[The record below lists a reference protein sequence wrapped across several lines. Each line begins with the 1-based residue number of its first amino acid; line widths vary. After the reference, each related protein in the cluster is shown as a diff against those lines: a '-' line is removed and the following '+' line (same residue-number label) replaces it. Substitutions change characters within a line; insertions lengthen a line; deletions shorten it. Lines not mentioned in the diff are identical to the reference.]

1 MILRTRNQ
9 KMSGTHM
16 DPIATFFKNQ
26 GLDKHGRQQVTGGAR
41 LSPVTPVM
49 IEFMFVFYALIGDE
63 FAKTTFFVVLAN
75 SSPIIE
81 HRSAH
86 TSPDDA
92 AFEALLRRGLV
103 HPGAKKPTNIIH
115 VNGVFGLPRVHFVQ
129 VSEADLVSASSFS
142 SLFSKKLYSLVDPQ
156 TGKSRGG
163 KKKTSKFDVRKY
175 QTLLSAL
182 VPSGAT
188 LLPSLASFASG
199 GGGGGGGVAVAG
211 GGGRAVAGGGGGPA
225 ASVADHSR
233 LQVVKRMGVVSNVF
247 TLLIL
252 SDPLGCI
259 LLVKTRSDKCWGL
272 PGGMI
277 NVGETPPKAAT
288 REFKEEVKSVL
299 PILDGSDFGA
309 KSNNPIMFEWQHNKC
324 STGIYCGK
332 TSASFLDFERRFTSS
347 REISEIGVFTPQQIL
362 QMALDFD
369 PVNKLRDCG
378 RESIITILLHLGLIV

>member
-1 MILRTRNQ
+1 MILRTRNK
-9 KMSGTHM
+9 KMSGTHI
-16 DPIATFFKNQ
+16 DPIATFFKKQ

-49 IEFMFVFYALIGDE
+49 IEFMFVFYDALMGGNP
-63 FAKTTFFVVLAN
+63 FFVVLAN

-163 KKKTSKFDVRKY
+163 IVRTITGFGVREY

-199 GGGGGGGVAVAG
+199 GGGGVAVAG
-211 GGGRAVAGGGGGPA
+211 GGGGGGGPA

-233 LQVVKRMGVVSNVF
+233 LQVVQKMGVVSNVF
-247 TLLIL
+247 ALLIL

-259 LLVKTRSDKCWGL
+259 LLVKTRSDNCWGL
-272 PGGMI
+272 PGGR
-277 NVGETPPKAAT
+277 VGKGERPRAAAE
-288 REFKEEVKSVL
+288 REFGEETSSFL
-299 PILDGSDFGA
+299 PNPNGSDFGT
-309 KSNNPIMFEWQHNKC
+309 FHNKPIKFHWSHRHC
-324 STGIYCGK
+324 NTGFYGGK
-332 TSASFLDFERRFTSS
+332 TTATFADFRKNFRKN
-347 REISEIGVFTPQQIL
+347 REICDIGVFTPQQIL
-362 QMALDFD
+362 QMALGLD
-369 PVNKLRDCG
+369 PSNKLRECG
-378 RESIITILLHLGLIV
+378 RKSIITILLHLGLIV